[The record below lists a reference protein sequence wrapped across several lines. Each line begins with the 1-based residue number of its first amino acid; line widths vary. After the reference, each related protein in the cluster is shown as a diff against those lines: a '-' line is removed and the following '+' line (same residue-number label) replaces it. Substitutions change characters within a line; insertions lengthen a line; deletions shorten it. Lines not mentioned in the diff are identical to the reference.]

1 MTFAL
6 RPARLEDVT
15 ELEALIT
22 VSARTLLAP
31 WYSSAQID
39 AAIGSVFAVDTQLL
53 RDGTY
58 FVAAQ
63 GTTMAGCGGWSRRR
77 TLFGAGSGR
86 ISDADGALD
95 PAREPARIRAFFVH
109 PAWARRGIGAALMHH
124 CQQAAANAGFKAMEL
139 VATLGGEPLY
149 VAFGFTAVEHLEI
162 PLAGTL
168 TMPVVRM
175 RKRIE
180 AS

>member
-15 ELEALIT
+15 ELEALII

-109 PAWARRGIGAALMHH
+109 PAWARRGIGAALMRH
-124 CQQAAANAGFKAMEL
+124 CQQAAADAGFKAMEL

-149 VAFGFTAVEHLEI
+149 AAFGFTAVEHLEI